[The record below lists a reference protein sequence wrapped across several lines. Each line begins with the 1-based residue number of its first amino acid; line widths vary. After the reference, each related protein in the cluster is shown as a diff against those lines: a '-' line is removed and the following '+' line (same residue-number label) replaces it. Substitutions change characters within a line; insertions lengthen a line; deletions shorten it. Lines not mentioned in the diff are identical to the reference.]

1 MPDTV
6 SAQSL
11 PVAWVLT
18 CGKQQQVLRPCSR
31 SHVVAPSIPPEQLL
45 PLPAAR
51 VLTRK
56 ARSVTYT
63 PRPSSNQKKDA
74 SSKRP
79 PPTKASY
86 MIYLLPMGQG
96 LPNRHQSKKS
106 PSNSVGVRVVRS
118 GGEGLYG
125 RPRPVPCAHLWRNVI
140 TPPAR
145 ATIKAL

>member
-31 SHVVAPSIPPEQLL
+31 SHIVAPSIPPEQLL

-86 MIYLLPMGQG
+86 MIYLLPMG
-96 LPNRHQSKKS
+96 LPS
-106 PSNSVGVRVVRS
+106 PGPPFSSSPPFLPGPHSRQVPTLARS
-118 GGEGLYG
+118 PPNNPQTSL
-125 RPRPVPCAHLWRNVI
+125 RNAFRNVFVTDI
-140 TPPAR
+140 W
-145 ATIKAL
+145 